1 MSTAIRPLPAEA
13 DPYWQRYISLVGEGE
28 ILDIIEKEGKAAVS
42 LYRSLTEQQANS
54 AYAPG
59 KWTVKEVIGH
69 IIDTERIMSYR
80 ALRVSRNDSTPIEG
94 FEQDDYVANGAYS
107 TYTVEELAEE
117 FETVRRASLL
127 QVRKLTPDM
136 WTRRGV
142 ANHKEVTV
150 RALAYIMAGHELHHR
165 RILKEKYLGQ

>member
-1 MSTAIRPLPAEA
+1 
-13 DPYWQRYISLVGEGE
+13 
-28 ILDIIEKEGKAAVS
+28 
-42 LYRSLTEQQANS
+42 
-54 AYAPG
+54 
-59 KWTVKEVIGH
+59 
-69 IIDTERIMSYR
+69 MSYR